1 MEPIMNRS
9 RRVTATVLAATGLLG
24 AAGAAAA
31 TVAGLVG
38 SDSPKEDALASKAA
52 TSGHHAQSAEEKA
65 AALSRAA
72 LQDYVAGMSER
83 SDRLGGQ
90 VSAAEARLEAARTVR
105 ARLIAQVRAQAA
117 ALARARVAAEE
128 SAPTVRSQQS
138 SSAPATHTS
147 TGASSGGGDDGDDHE
162 HEGGDGGGDDD

>member
-31 TVAGLVG
+31 TVTGLAG
-38 SDSPKEDALASKAA
+38 SHSPKQDALASPAA
-52 TSGHHAQSAEEKA
+52 TSGDHAQSAEEKV

-72 LQDYVAGMSER
+72 LEDYVAGMSER
-83 SDRLGGQ
+83 ADRLGER
-90 VSAAEARLEAARTVR
+90 VSAAEARLMAARAVR

-128 SAPTVRSQQS
+128 STAIVRNQR

-147 TGASSGGGDDGDDHE
+147 TGASSGGGDDGDE